1 MHGVIR
7 ASITRAKDHAIAK
20 FATALRD
27 ADLANAAWERGFKD
41 GYRAGLRDARTAAR
55 GSVNPGSECPR
66 RPTAR
71 EFPSTPA

>member
-1 MHGVIR
+1 MRGVIR

-55 GSVNPGSECPR
+55 GGVNRAAKAAADQPGPR
-66 RPTAR
+66 I
-71 EFPSTPA
+71 S